1 MVLKKLVERRIF
13 EGRIEALTALH
24 VGSGAAE
31 LKGEATP
38 VIKDEKGAPYIPGS
52 SIKGKV
58 RSELERIAR
67 ALEIEVCNTPDID
80 RMCGSSK
87 ESEEELCIACRIFGT
102 AGRRFSRASKV
113 KFRDAHPIGD
123 VKIIERT
130 GTAIDRE
137 TGTVW
142 RSALYTVEMVPAGA
156 VFRFEMVA
164 ENLEDLE
171 LKLLLAALKSVE
183 DTAIGGQTTRGFGK
197 VKIHVD
203 KMTVRTAE
211 YYVGKAEEKVM
222 QGEELAKWIEENRRL

>member
-1 MVLKKLVERRIF
+1 
-13 EGRIEALTALH
+13 
-24 VGSGAAE
+24 
-31 LKGEATP
+31 
-38 VIKDEKGAPYIPGS
+38 
-52 SIKGKV
+52 
-58 RSELERIAR
+58 
-67 ALEIEVCNTPDID
+67 
-80 RMCGSSK
+80 
-87 ESEEELCIACRIFGT
+87 
-102 AGRRFSRASKV
+102 
-113 KFRDAHPIGD
+113 
-123 VKIIERT
+123 
-130 GTAIDRE
+130 
-137 TGTVW
+137 
-142 RSALYTVEMVPAGA
+142 MVPAGA